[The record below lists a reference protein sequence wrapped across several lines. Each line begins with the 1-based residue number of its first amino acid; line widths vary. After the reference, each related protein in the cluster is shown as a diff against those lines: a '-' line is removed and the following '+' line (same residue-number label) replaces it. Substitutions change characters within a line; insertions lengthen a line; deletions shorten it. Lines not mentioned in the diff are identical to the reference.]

1 MNINTEKKDL
11 RKFYSNLR
19 DSLSTEEITKRSQ
32 KMCNSF
38 FGSALYKNS
47 QTIFTYINYKSEF
60 NTSIIAKKTLSDNK
74 KLCVP
79 VMSKKAHEM
88 FFVQITNLNEL
99 QKNKFGILEPT
110 LNFEKVLK
118 PNNKTVIIVP
128 ALAFDKNGF
137 RLGYGGGYYDKY
149 LSENKSFANIGFSF
163 NFQIANELIHNENDI
178 PVDVILTENNSIII
192 KRGLKQWI

>member
-19 DSLSTEEITKRSQ
+19 DSLSAEEITKKSQ

-99 QKNKFGILEPT
+99 QKNKFGILEPA

-118 PNNKTVIIVP
+118 PNDKTVIIVP